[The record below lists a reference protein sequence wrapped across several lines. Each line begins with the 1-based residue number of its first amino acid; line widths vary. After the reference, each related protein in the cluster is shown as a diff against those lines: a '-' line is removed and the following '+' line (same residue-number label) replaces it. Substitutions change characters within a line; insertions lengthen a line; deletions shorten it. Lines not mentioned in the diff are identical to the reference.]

1 MMAWQDAAISV
12 LSIVFLISHAV
23 YTAITA
29 SLAAAAQ
36 LGLFLLR
43 LASWPISAFY
53 NTLLFVFAP
62 VIYTIRWV
70 GKKPLSCVCALTLV
84 SQLTDDHPI
93 RFVLAPFF
101 YVFNRLPRLEVSLF
115 PIPRGRWVGEKNPC

>member
-12 LSIVFLISHAV
+12 LSIVFLISHAI

-29 SLAAAAQ
+29 SLAAAGQ
-36 LGLFLLR
+36 FGLFLLR

-62 VIYTIRWV
+62 VIYTLRWV
-70 GKKPLSCVCALTLV
+70 GSP
-84 SQLTDDHPI
+84 
-93 RFVLAPFF
+93 
-101 YVFNRLPRLEVSLF
+101 
-115 PIPRGRWVGEKNPC
+115 